1 MRGVINVHHSHLEA
15 SDERVGKLDKSVAR
29 RMADRIKWLG
39 ENVEK
44 IKSKSLKGEFAGLY
58 KLREGDYR
66 IIYEI
71 IRKEKVVAI
80 HSVGHRR
87 EIYKKK

>member
-1 MRGVINVHHSHLEA
+1 MFTIRILKQATKELE
-15 SDERVGKLDKSVAR
+15 KLDKPVAR
-29 RMADRIKWLG
+29 RISDRIKWLG
-39 ENVEK
+39 DHVEK
-44 IKSKSLKGEFAGLY
+44 IKPKSLKGEFAGLY

-71 IRKEKVVAI
+71 ISKEKVVAI

>member
-1 MRGVINVHHSHLEA
+1 MFTIRILKQATKELE
-15 SDERVGKLDKSVAR
+15 KLDKPVAR

-44 IKSKSLKGEFAGLY
+44 IKPKSLKGEFAGLY

-66 IIYEI
+66 ILYEI

-80 HSVGHRR
+80 HSVGHRK

>member
-1 MRGVINVHHSHLEA
+1 MFAIRILKQATRELE
-15 SDERVGKLDKSVAR
+15 KLDKPVVR
-29 RMADRIKWLG
+29 RMEDRIRWLG

-44 IKSKSLKGEFAGLY
+44 IKPKSLKGEFAGLY

-66 IIYEI
+66 ILYEI

-80 HSVGHRR
+80 HSVGHRK

>member
-1 MRGVINVHHSHLEA
+1 MFTIRILKQATRELE
-15 SDERVGKLDKSVAR
+15 KLDKPVAR
-29 RMADRIKWLG
+29 RMTDRIEWLG
-39 ENVEK
+39 ENAEK
-44 IKSKSLKGEFAGLY
+44 IKPKSLKGEFTGLY

-80 HSVGHRR
+80 HSVGHRK

>member
-1 MRGVINVHHSHLEA
+1 MFTIRILKQATRELE
-15 SDERVGKLDKSVAR
+15 KLDKPVAR
-29 RMADRIKWLG
+29 HMTDRIEWLG
-39 ENVEK
+39 ENAEK
-44 IKSKSLKGEFAGLY
+44 IKPKSLKGEFAGLY

-80 HSVGHRR
+80 HSVGHRK

>member
-1 MRGVINVHHSHLEA
+1 MFTIRILKQATREL
-15 SDERVGKLDKSVAR
+15 GKLDKSVAR

-44 IKSKSLKGEFAGLY
+44 FKSKSLKGEFAGLY

-80 HSVGHRR
+80 HSVGHRK

>member
-1 MRGVINVHHSHLEA
+1 MFTIRILKQATKELE
-15 SDERVGKLDKSVAR
+15 KLDKPVAR
-29 RMADRIKWLG
+29 RIADRIKWLG
-39 ENVEK
+39 ENIEK
-44 IKSKSLKGEFAGLY
+44 IKPKSLKGEFVGLY

-71 IRKEKVVAI
+71 IRKERVIVI